1 MICLQSDS
9 IYQKLSKKHFSKI
22 LANIF
27 DMCQIFWPNFF
38 QIHEFEISARAN
50 QQIRSNP
57 SYFCNFQYILDACD
71 CLINSQRNLMSLIVH
86 NCTVDVI
93 LKGWETTE
101 TRDPCSNPDMIY
113 DISDICPQT

>member
-1 MICLQSDS
+1 MICLRSDS

-50 QQIRSNP
+50 RQIRSNP
-57 SYFCNFQYILDACD
+57 SYFCNFQYVLDACD

-86 NCTVDVI
+86 NCRSAVDGG
-93 LKGWETTE
+93 LDLACRCRALYADFEPFHKLT
-101 TRDPCSNPDMIY
+101 
-113 DISDICPQT
+113 

>member
-1 MICLQSDS
+1 MICLRSDS

-50 QQIRSNP
+50 RQIRSNP
-57 SYFCNFQYILDACD
+57 SYFCNFQYVLDACD

-86 NCTVDVI
+86 NCS
-93 LKGWETTE
+93 LLEG
-101 TRDPCSNPDMIY
+101 
-113 DISDICPQT
+113 